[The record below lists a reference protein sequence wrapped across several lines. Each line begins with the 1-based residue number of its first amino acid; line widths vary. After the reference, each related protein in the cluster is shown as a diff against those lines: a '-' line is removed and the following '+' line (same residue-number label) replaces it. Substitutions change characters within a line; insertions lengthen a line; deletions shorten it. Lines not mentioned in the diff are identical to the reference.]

1 LKPSGIVEKMD
12 QLPLK
17 DIHLPQTVGWW
28 PPAPGWWL
36 VGLALGLIGF
46 IVARWLKH
54 LRRQT
59 IYKEAQRILKNL
71 RAQGGDSRTIISDL
85 SELLRRVAVSGRT
98 RDQVASLRGEAW
110 LSYLDRSL
118 PDAPFSRGLGRCLAD
133 AHYRPE
139 QADVDIAAL
148 FDLCERWLKQQGKQ
162 G

>member
-1 LKPSGIVEKMD
+1 MD

-17 DIHLPQTVGWW
+17 DIHLPQTIGWW

-36 VGLALGLIGF
+36 VALALGLAVWAG
-46 IVARWLKH
+46 VRWFRR
-54 LRRQT
+54 LRRLPV
-59 IYKEAQRILKNL
+59 YKEAQRVLNDL
-71 RAQGGDSRTIISDL
+71 RAQGGDSRTIVSAL
-85 SELLRRVAVSGRT
+85 SELLRRVAISGRA
-98 RDQVASLRGEAW
+98 REQVASLRGEAW
-110 LSYLDRSL
+110 LNYLDRSL

-139 QADVDIAAL
+139 LADVDVAAL

>member
-1 LKPSGIVEKMD
+1 MD

-17 DIHLPQTVGWW
+17 DIHLPQTIGWW

-36 VGLALGLIGF
+36 VALALGLAVWAG
-46 IVARWLKH
+46 VRWFRR
-54 LRRQT
+54 LRRLPV
-59 IYKEAQRILKNL
+59 YKEAQRVLNDL
-71 RAQGGDSRTIISDL
+71 RAQGGDSRTIVSAL
-85 SELLRRVAVSGRT
+85 SELLRRVAISGQARE
-98 RDQVASLRGEAW
+98 QVASLRGEAW
-110 LSYLDRSL
+110 LNYLDRSL

-139 QADVDIAAL
+139 LADVDVAAL